1 MIAKSFIISLTALGA
16 SIGAAQATH
25 IDNKALTPVAGLE
38 LGERLSKSRAPADVV
53 VAPQAEAMTA
63 DADAQPVR
71 AERKVRVVY
80 PLPR

>member
-1 MIAKSFIISLTALGA
+1 MIAKSFLIGLLALGA

-25 IDNKALTPVAGLE
+25 IGDEEHAPLAGVE
-38 LGERLSKSRAPADVV
+38 LGERLSKPSEAAALPATPKAEPVV
-53 VAPQAEAMTA
+53 A
-63 DADAQPVR
+63 DADAPPVR